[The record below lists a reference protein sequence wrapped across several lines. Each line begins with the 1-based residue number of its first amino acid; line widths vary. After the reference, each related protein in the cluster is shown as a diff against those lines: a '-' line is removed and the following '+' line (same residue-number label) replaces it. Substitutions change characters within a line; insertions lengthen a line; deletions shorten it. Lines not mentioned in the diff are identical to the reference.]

1 MRSVG
6 SPSCGLIWHSHSSL
20 IDTVILSSDTFLI
33 SSGELSLGELSL
45 GELSLGELAQGEF
58 FVYKEIP
65 TKDEAA
71 KMTWNYDN
79 VTISSLVQDFCFKY
93 CLFMAYLMI
102 TDSINFIQ
110 SSPWSSKCGS
120 VLSVDMVQGCQ

>member
-45 GELSLGELAQGEF
+45 GELALGELAQGELSLGELALGELAQGEF
-58 FVYKEIP
+58 FVYKGIP
-65 TKDEAA
+65 T
-71 KMTWNYDN
+71 
-79 VTISSLVQDFCFKY
+79 
-93 CLFMAYLMI
+93 
-102 TDSINFIQ
+102 
-110 SSPWSSKCGS
+110 
-120 VLSVDMVQGCQ
+120 